1 MIATVTPH
9 SKEGF
14 LIAIRDT
21 AGNTLDRVAISE
33 LYIEGE
39 TGDCWPKLEL
49 DLRNRL
55 KLVR

>member
-14 LIAIRDT
+14 LITLRD
-21 AGNTLDRVAISE
+21 ANGNTLDRVPISG

-49 DLRNRL
+49 DLRNRMH
-55 KLVR
+55 LVR